1 MGSIFFL
8 NLDAP
13 CWTKSG
19 LLPLK
24 VKKHFLTVKK
34 VIHFLTN
41 KERPDFQ
48 KNWTLLARNC
58 PKIIFAFDRK
68 IPNSKTKLKN
78 DPLNSKNTFSPTR
91 SVWIEIFILRNYLQN
106 CPRIIYAFDHDFQN
120 SKIEKQLQITKC
132 QKTDPPQ
139 ICPLIPKQLSEFSKL
154 KNQNVRKLTPLNLPI
169 LNTKNHWEGPK
180 GPLRWPKA
188 TLRWPKATSPP
199 QELEGGPRSG
209 PNF

>member
-24 VKKHFLTVKK
+24 VKGSFLTVKK

-41 KERPDFQ
+41 KERPDF
-48 KNWTLLARNC
+48 KKKWTLQARNC
-58 PKIIFAFDRK
+58 LKINFAFDQK
-68 IPNSKTKLKN
+68 ILNSKTKLKN
-78 DPLNSKNTFSPTR
+78 DPLKSKITFPPTR
-91 SVWIEIFILRNYLQN
+91 SVRIEIFILRNYLQN
-106 CPRIIYAFDHDFQN
+106 CQRTIYAFDHDFQN
-120 SKIEKQLQITKC
+120 SKIKLKNDPLKSKNRKKLQITKC
-132 QKTDPPQ
+132 QKTDPPK
-139 ICPLIPKQLSEFSKL
+139 ICPLIPK
-154 KNQNVRKLTPLNLPI
+154 LTPPNLPI
-169 LNTKNHWEGPK
+169 LNTKNHWEGPN
-180 GPLRWPKA
+180 GPLRRPKA
-188 TLRWPKATSPP
+188 TLRWPKVTSPP